1 MNSFHTVYDAVWSL
15 GQWCATAI
23 SLKQLGLRSCSGPF
37 DWTGPNERI
46 GHYVELMVNGFDG
59 FLAKENLRK
68 LKDDP
73 VEGTEIY
80 VDTVQHWETH
90 HEFRIGVPFE
100 ENYAK
105 YRALL
110 DRRIKR
116 LISSL
121 TSGGK
126 ILFVHWFGDGKYSR
140 EEAINDVIRLRQAYP
155 NTKIDLLVIE
165 TEKFAKTISLEEP
178 ETGVIFAV
186 GDFYDQSRFDPVMGN
201 KKAVFSVLRRIRL
214 NGRWKNIVH
223 LKTASLLR
231 RIRRLGKKI
240 K

>member
-1 MNSFHTVYDAVWSL
+1 MNDHRTIYDAVWSL

-23 SLKQLGLRSCSGPF
+23 SLKELGLRSCSGPF
-37 DWTGPNERI
+37 DWTGPHEEFS
-46 GHYVELMVNGFDG
+46 HYVDLMINGFDG

-80 VDTVQHWETH
+80 VDCVQRWETH

-121 TSGGK
+121 RSNGN
-126 ILFVHWFGDGKYSR
+126 ILFVHWLGEGKYNR
-140 EEAINDVIRLRQAYP
+140 EDIINDIKRLRQAYP
-155 NTKIDLLVIE
+155 NATIDLLVIE
-165 TEKFAKTISLEEP
+165 TERFTKTISFEKPHE
-178 ETGVIFAV
+178 GVIFAV

-201 KKAVFSVLRRIRL
+201 KKALFSVLRHIRL
-214 NGRWKNIVH
+214 RGRWKNLIH
-223 LKTASLLR
+223 LKTASLK
-231 RIRRLGKKI
+231 RRLKRLGRKI